1 MDVYPLRGL
10 WFLRIQLASEVVN
23 LLFFP
28 ARRLRKHTSNMRY
41 LRNEFL
47 NIDYRTTSWLV
58 ILFNTWCFFWIPPN
72 HPSHQIINV
81 VNRFTVDP
89 WWPGDPRK
97 TRLPSPWACLAFL
110 VAAFWTWT
118 STVWNFIKWPGR
130 LLEDDDIEYS
140 ITNLSLSLY
149 IYIIIIYI
157 YICYIYICV

>member
-1 MDVYPLRGL
+1 MAHGRKPPT
-10 WFLRIQLASEVVN
+10 RIVVFEDSVGVRSCQLTFFSGPPFTKTHKQHEIFAKWVSKHRLPHN
-23 LLFFP
+23 LLIGHSFQ
-28 ARRLRKHTSNMRY
+28 H
-41 LRNEFL
+41 
-47 NIDYRTTSWLV
+47 V
-58 ILFNTWCFFWIPPN
+58 VFFWIPPN

-149 IYIIIIYI
+149 IYI
-157 YICYIYICV
+157 